1 MAVGL
6 LLIRLVV
13 GLTVASH
20 GVQKLTRRF
29 GGHGVAGT
37 GDSFEQMGFR
47 PGRRFA
53 VLAGLTELGGGLL
66 LATGLLTPLGVAGIV
81 AMMLA
86 AIWYVHLRHGFFAES
101 GGFEYPLV
109 LAVSAAAVALS
120 GPGRYSID
128 YVLGWNL
135 SGWRWFVAAVGAGV
149 IAAGLAGLSRLTRRE
164 SHQRAGQHLGERIAA

>member
-13 GLTVASH
+13 GLTVATH
-20 GVQKLTRRF
+20 GIQKLTRRF
-29 GGHGVAGT
+29 GGHGISGT
-37 GDSFEQMGFR
+37 GEAFEQMGFR

-81 AMMLA
+81 GMMLA
-86 AIWYVHLRHGFFAES
+86 AICYVHHPHGFFVQS

-109 LAVSAAAVALS
+109 LAVSAAAIALT

-128 YVLGWNL
+128 HVLGWSL
-135 SGWRWFVAAVGAGV
+135 SGWTWFIAAVGAGA
-149 IAAGLAGLSRLTRRE
+149 IAAGLTGLLRLARRE
-164 SHQRAGQHLGERIAA
+164 TQRRTSHQLGERIAA

>member
-13 GLTVASH
+13 GLSVASH

-29 GGHGVAGT
+29 GGHGIAGT
-37 GDSFEQMGFR
+37 GEAFEQMGFR

-66 LATGLLTPLGVAGIV
+66 LASGLATPLGVAGIV
-81 AMMLA
+81 GMMLA
-86 AIWYVHLRHGFFAES
+86 AICYVHLRHGFFAQS

-109 LAVSAAAVALS
+109 LAVSAAAVALD
-120 GPGRYSID
+120 GTRAVLARPRARLEPLRLDVVHRGDRCGRAR
-128 YVLGWNL
+128 G
-135 SGWRWFVAAVGAGV
+135 RPQRPVAAYP
-149 IAAGLAGLSRLTRRE
+149 T
-164 SHQRAGQHLGERIAA
+164 

>member
-29 GGHGVAGT
+29 GGHGIAGT
-37 GDSFEQMGFR
+37 GAAFEQMGFR
-47 PGRRFA
+47 PGCRLA
-53 VLAGLTELGGGLL
+53 VLAELGGGLL
-66 LATGLLTPLGVAGIV
+66 VAMGLLTPLGVAGIV

-86 AIWYVHLRHGFFAES
+86 AIGYVHLRHGFFAEG

-128 YVLGWNL
+128 HVLGWSL
-135 SGWRWFVAAVGAGV
+135 SGWRWFVASVGVGV

-164 SHQRAGQHLGERIAA
+164 LHRRTSEHLGERIAA

>member
-29 GGHGVAGT
+29 GGHGVTGT
-37 GDSFEQMGFR
+37 GEAFEQMGFR

-53 VLAGLTELGGGLL
+53 VLAGLAELGGGLL
-66 LATGLLTPLGVAGIV
+66 LAMGLLTPLGVAGIV
-81 AMMLA
+81 GMMLA
-86 AIWYVHLRHGFFAES
+86 AICCVHLRHGFFAES

-128 YVLGWNL
+128 HALGWSL
-135 SGWRWFVAAVGAGV
+135 SGWRWFVAAVGAGM

-164 SHQRAGQHLGERIAA
+164 THQRAGQHLGERIAA